1 MYREET
7 NFGVFFHSTCDS
19 TVFGSASPVAG
30 QLDGVGDQFYP
41 HYVHLVEERL
51 FIFAFLFEGIEIGQ
65 YDSTVMQV
73 LESGYT
79 QISTIALRFNGEKGL
94 SQVRSSD

>member
-1 MYREET
+1 M
-7 NFGVFFHSTCDS
+7 
-19 TVFGSASPVAG
+19 
-30 QLDGVGDQFYP
+30 
-41 HYVHLVEERL
+41 HLVEERL
-51 FIFAFLFEGIEIGQ
+51 FIFAFIFEGIEIGQ

-94 SQVRSSD
+94 SQVRSSDDWAYEATE